1 MEVIMSGKER
11 RNRIL
16 CYLAHHD
23 CPVSGTALAKEFG
36 VSRQVIVQ
44 DIALLRSGHTEIIST
59 NRGYLILSGQQTNK
73 QRIYKCCHSDDQ
85 TEDELT
91 CIVDQGGT
99 VDNVFVNHKI
109 YGRIQAEMNIRSR
122 RDVREFLSR
131 IQSGKSTLL
140 KNVTSDYHYHT
151 VSAENETI
159 LDDIEKELNRR
170 GYLVI
175 RKKEGAI
182 DDK

>member
-1 MEVIMSGKER
+1 MSGEER

-16 CYLAHHD
+16 SYLAHHD
-23 CPVSGTALAKEFG
+23 HPVSGTALAREFG

-44 DIALLRSGHTEIIST
+44 DIALLRSGQTEILST
-59 NRGYLILSGQQTNK
+59 NRGYLIPAPQQTRPR
-73 QRIYKCCHSDDQ
+73 RIIKCFHSDDQ

-99 VDNVFVNHKI
+99 VDNVFVHHKI
-109 YGRIQAEMNIRSR
+109 YGRIEAEMNIRSR

-131 IQSGKSTLL
+131 IHSGKSSLL

-151 VSAENETI
+151 VSADNESI
-159 LDDIEKELNRR
+159 LDDIEKELDRR
-170 GYLVI
+170 GYLVKQ
-175 RKKEGAI
+175 KKEVPI
-182 DDK
+182 DGK

>member
-1 MEVIMSGKER
+1 MSGEER

-16 CYLAHHD
+16 HYLAHHD
-23 CPVSGTALAKEFG
+23 HPVSGTALAKEFG

-44 DIALLRSGHTEIIST
+44 DVALLRSGQTKIIST
-59 NRGYLILSGQQTNK
+59 NRGYLIPAIQQTK
-73 QRIYKCCHSDDQ
+73 TRRIYKCCHSDDQ

-109 YGRIQAEMNIRSR
+109 YGRIEAGINIRSR
-122 RDVREFLSR
+122 RDVREFLTQ
-131 IQSGKSTLL
+131 IQSGKSSLL

-151 VSAENETI
+151 VSAENEMI
-159 LDDIEKELNRR
+159 LDDIENELRQR

-175 RKKEGAI
+175 QKKEVSING
-182 DDK
+182 K